1 MNDLRCG
8 FLLCGQECGKFPKN
22 PSSSEKTAEDT
33 RLSKIATEKI
43 RKWYDEM
50 IVLLQEGLIEA
61 LEEAGPTIQALPCN
75 EPGEIPINAMSFDLY
90 PWHEYIAISF
100 RSHDQAYTEEEFDI
114 AAWTYFELVRT
125 LDCKSPKFKKASK
138 HVCNA
143 YQKGKFR
150 LEGQASAHLIFLAA
164 ATALLST
171 PVIAKLRE
179 IGFVETTELPKEPN
193 FESDWGLLLIVKDW
207 DATFSFNYCELVQ
220 ANHIAALLLGGE
232 KFY

>member
-1 MNDLRCG
+1 M
-8 FLLCGQECGKFPKN
+8 KKI
-22 PSSSEKTAEDT
+22 DT
-33 RLSKIATEKI
+33 TKI
-43 RKWYDEM
+43 RNWYDETVV
-50 IVLLQEGLIEA
+50 ILQEGLIEA
-61 LEEAGPTIQALPCN
+61 LEEARPTIQALPRN
-75 EPGEIPINAMSFDLY
+75 WEGKIPINAMSFDLY

-100 RSHDQAYTEEEFDI
+100 RAEHQSLTKRAFDI
-114 AAWTYFELVRT
+114 AVWKYFELVRT
-125 LDCKSPKFKKASK
+125 LECKSQKFRKASK

-171 PVIAKLRE
+171 PVTEKLRE
-179 IGFVETTELPKEPN
+179 IGFDETTELPKEPN
-193 FESDWGLLLIVKDW
+193 FESDWGLFLIVKDW
-207 DATFSFNYCELVQ
+207 DATFSFNYCELVK